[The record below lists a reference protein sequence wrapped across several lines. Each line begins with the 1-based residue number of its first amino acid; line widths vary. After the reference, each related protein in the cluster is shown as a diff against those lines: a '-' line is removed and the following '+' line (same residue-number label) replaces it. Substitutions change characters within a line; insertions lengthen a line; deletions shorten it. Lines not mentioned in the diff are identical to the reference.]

1 MRLTLRE
8 VDSACICI
16 TYSCSFWTTL
26 CMLSWAACSKY
37 FHLHCR
43 YFPRTHFVG
52 VCKLLLG
59 VDHASA
65 LLAVPLLA
73 VVVQLV
79 AGNLLAVVRH
89 LLQVLVLNKKAVI
102 RI

>member
-43 YFPRTHFVG
+43 YFYWTHFVG
-52 VCKLLLG
+52 VCKLLLR
-59 VDHASA
+59 VDHAGA

-73 VVVQLV
+73 VVVELV
-79 AGNLLAVVRH
+79 AGDLLAVVRH
-89 LLQVLVLNKKAVI
+89 LLQVLVLNREDDV

>member
-52 VCKLLLG
+52 VCKLLLR
-59 VDHASA
+59 VDHAGA

-79 AGNLLAVVRH
+79 TGDLLAVVRH
-89 LLQVLVLNKKAVI
+89 LLQVLVLNREDVM